1 MSPGG
6 EVDVGS
12 VVAISEE
19 RRDID
24 RVVHW
29 ISSFVL

>member
-12 VVAISEE
+12 VVATSEE

-24 RVVHW
+24 SVVHW
-29 ISSFVL
+29 ISSSVL